1 MKRWF
6 IPAAARARG
15 QSNDLNREILASN
28 LFNCHKEV
36 INAPPVPSI
45 SRCIHIVYRHK
56 NVWEYQ
62 WSNFIY
68 NCVSTFLHYV
78 CCKDALLDCSAP
90 GGERCESL
98 TWVDEIKC
106 LKLNRNLPGTNEL
119 MYCLERFRVMAWNGF
134 ECVVS
139 PVVAWWWIQYIVL
152 FSSRCFVWDLRPFVQ
167 VFRRAKGL
175 AEIHCDFFRCLW
187 ALLFLLIE
195 SMNSSGH
202 AWESVALFTHF
213 GRDVLI
219 HHNRYGVE
227 FLPESI
233 RGAFALLRQDLIFFH
248 FWFRADSRF
257 APSQWETA
265 LLCSDVSYWLGANLQ
280 GRF

>member
-68 NCVSTFLHYV
+68 NCISTFLHYV
-78 CCKDALLDCSAP
+78 HCKDALLDCSAP

-98 TWVDEIKC
+98 TWVDEI
-106 LKLNRNLPGTNEL
+106 ESFI
-119 MYCLERFRVMAWNGF
+119 M
-134 ECVVS
+134 
-139 PVVAWWWIQYIVL
+139 Q
-152 FSSRCFVWDLRPFVQ
+152 RCFIGTRAFVWFP
-167 VFRRAKGL
+167 KSMK
-175 AEIHCDFFRCLW
+175 HLW
-187 ALLFLLIE
+187 RMWLNSAINKLQLNLKKVKRMLITLLHQ
-195 SMNSSGH
+195 SYTNQ
-202 AWESVALFTHF
+202 
-213 GRDVLI
+213 
-219 HHNRYGVE
+219 NY
-227 FLPESI
+227 I
-233 RGAFALLRQDLIFFH
+233 R
-248 FWFRADSRF
+248 
-257 APSQWETA
+257 
-265 LLCSDVSYWLGANLQ
+265 
-280 GRF
+280 

>member
-68 NCVSTFLHYV
+68 NCMSTFLHYV
-78 CCKDALLDCSAP
+78 HCKDALLDCSAP

-98 TWVDEIKC
+98 TWVDEIEIFSFQKYLWCGQTLNTAQRQAITGKKMLTYRQLDSQERTSVIFELNYNNFLSRKC
-106 LKLNRNLPGTNEL
+106 ISRWCLQVSAICADLKMLSKSPPGAYFTNR
-119 MYCLERFRVMAWNGF
+119 
-134 ECVVS
+134 
-139 PVVAWWWIQYIVL
+139 
-152 FSSRCFVWDLRPFVQ
+152 D
-167 VFRRAKGL
+167 
-175 AEIHCDFFRCLW
+175 
-187 ALLFLLIE
+187 
-195 SMNSSGH
+195 
-202 AWESVALFTHF
+202 
-213 GRDVLI
+213 
-219 HHNRYGVE
+219 
-227 FLPESI
+227 
-233 RGAFALLRQDLIFFH
+233 
-248 FWFRADSRF
+248 
-257 APSQWETA
+257 
-265 LLCSDVSYWLGANLQ
+265 
-280 GRF
+280 